1 MRWDDREV
9 DADVNEVER
18 AVTRDKETTDRFVE
32 ADRGQDSFA
41 LEMGGAVEK
50 HRNTSRALG
59 LLLWAMK
66 LNALE
71 LNIIVVSMLLGS
83 ELVW

>member
-1 MRWDDREV
+1 
-9 DADVNEVER
+9 
-18 AVTRDKETTDRFVE
+18 
-32 ADRGQDSFA
+32 
-41 LEMGGAVEK
+41 MGGAVEK

-71 LNIIVVSMLLGS
+71 LNIIVVSMLLGG